1 MFCILLQS
9 LCYWLQLCCTRN
21 CFKMQPW
28 FFKFFYVKLVKKPVF
43 CRYLPRGAIWTSPS
57 HIIFCS
63 SSALLSLCVLKYRV
77 TMYNLNRC
85 KGGGRVLRDINF
97 AFSKNIDLVVLYRHA
112 KTYCDIFTRFG
123 DIDFFPLLHTSET
136 TVQWLKLSYK
146 ESGPKTQY

>member
-1 MFCILLQS
+1 M
-9 LCYWLQLCCTRN
+9 
-21 CFKMQPW
+21 
-28 FFKFFYVKLVKKPVF
+28 KFFYVKLVKKPVF

-63 SSALLSLCVLKYRV
+63 PSDLLSLCVLKYRV
-77 TMYNLNRC
+77 TMYNFIRC
-85 KGGGRVLRDINF
+85 RGGGRVFRDINF

-136 TVQWLKLSYK
+136 TVHCGHIKDGSCVDKFLQCDRKFNIFENFQNVEREK
-146 ESGPKTQY
+146 C